1 MRIRRIASVL
11 LASGLLAVGLVG
23 SAGAQAP
30 SGQVL
35 VFIADAVVP
44 VQKFQD
50 PQGCHALPTG
60 THVVI
65 NDTGRAITLYPTPT
79 CTGAGIELAP
89 EHGAHELPAFGGF
102 EA

>member
-11 LASGLLAVGLVG
+11 LASALLVMGVVG

-35 VFIADAVVP
+35 VFIADAAVP
-44 VQKFQD
+44 VEKFQN

-65 NDTGRAITLYPTPT
+65 NDTDRAITLHPTPT
-79 CTGAGIELAP
+79 CTGPGIELAP
-89 EHGAHELPAFGGF
+89 GHGAHELPAFGGF
-102 EA
+102 QA